1 MPWAA
6 RFLATE
12 VDEANGDLDVNGNL
26 DANAALQRL
35 TDLRNVAIHE
45 DNLTASPGTVH
56 AFDGNTHE
64 TVEHTCS
71 VFPGLSGGAGV
82 DMAEPWKV
90 MFYHLQSQ
98 RGTKC
103 KYSWGVSVLHPVHAF
118 MYLTH
123 VLPRLTTLERKD
135 FILKREPK
143 GPTASTQSTVVDLY
157 PLIIEYIT
165 LFQSKWVQWGV
176 QDNVHAF
183 KEKHPTY
190 SPQEVLGTSS

>member
-6 RFLATE
+6 RFPATE

-71 VFPGLSGGAGV
+71 VFPGLSGGAGKPSCISFLKEV
-82 DMAEPWKV
+82 Q
-90 MFYHLQSQ
+90 L
-98 RGTKC
+98 C
-103 KYSWGVSVLHPVHAF
+103 LHSLACCQP
-118 MYLTH
+118 
-123 VLPRLTTLERKD
+123 
-135 FILKREPK
+135 
-143 GPTASTQSTVVDLY
+143 
-157 PLIIEYIT
+157 
-165 LFQSKWVQWGV
+165 
-176 QDNVHAF
+176 
-183 KEKHPTY
+183 
-190 SPQEVLGTSS
+190 